1 MNKPNL
7 ICIVGPT
14 AVGKTDMA
22 IELAQTF
29 QTEIVSAD
37 SRQFYRELEIGTAKP
52 TVNQLN
58 TVPHHFINSLS
69 IHDTYDAG
77 RFEQEALEKLEN
89 LFEENNVVLMVG
101 GSGLFVDVVCNG
113 MDKFPIVTP
122 ELREKLNEEFNTKGL
137 AVLQEELKKK
147 DPVYYAQADIKNY
160 RRVIRALEVI
170 RTTGL
175 PFSGFRK
182 TAKKERPFNT
192 IKIGLEM
199 DRELLY
205 KRIDQRMDK
214 MIARGL
220 FDEAKQFV
228 PFSKLNALQTVG
240 YKEIF
245 GFLQG
250 DYDLTEAI
258 RLLKQNSRRYAKRQ
272 LTWFKKDHT
281 ITWFNPDSFKEI
293 SGYLSK
299 KLNW

>member
-22 IELAQTF
+22 IQLAQTF

-37 SRQFYRELEIGTAKP
+37 SRQLYKELEIGTAKP

-58 TVPHHFINSLS
+58 KVPHHFINSLS

-101 GSGLFVDVVCNG
+101 GSGLFVDAVCNG
-113 MDKFPIVTP
+113 MDKFPMVTP

-137 AVLQEELKKK
+137 AVLQEELKEK

-281 ITWFNPDSFKEI
+281 ITWFNQDSFKEI